1 LKISKHKLNRMSD
14 IKLKIGNEVLYFDV
28 ESFLDEIEMDSL
40 KESGKV
46 ELNLPRFEFFKL
58 MLDTACGIVE
68 DVDDNLGVVSLNKL
82 SVPYK
87 LSLNTLIK
95 YKIIKKL

>member
-1 LKISKHKLNRMSD
+1 MSD

>member
-1 LKISKHKLNRMSD
+1 MKISKHKLNRMSD

-68 DVDDNLGVVSLNKL
+68 DVDDNLPKWGT
-82 SVPYK
+82 VPG
-87 LSLNTLIK
+87 S
-95 YKIIKKL
+95 

>member
-1 LKISKHKLNRMSD
+1 MKISKHK
-14 IKLKIGNEVLYFDV
+14 VLYFDV

>member
-1 LKISKHKLNRMSD
+1 MKISKHKLNRMSD

>member
-1 LKISKHKLNRMSD
+1 
-14 IKLKIGNEVLYFDV
+14 
-28 ESFLDEIEMDSL
+28 MDSL

>member
-1 LKISKHKLNRMSD
+1 MNMKKLNSVSN
-14 IKLKIGNEVLYFDV
+14 LTLNVGSEALYFDV
-28 ESFLDEIEMDSL
+28 DEFLNQVKVGVPDNKEKANEIH
-40 KESGKV
+40 
-46 ELNLPRFEFFKL
+46 LPRFEFFKL
-58 MLDTACGIVE
+58 MLDTVCGIVE
-68 DVDDNLGVVSLNKL
+68 DVDDKLGMVSLNKL

>member
-14 IKLKIGNEVLYFDV
+14 IKLKIGNEVLYF
-28 ESFLDEIEMDSL
+28 DEIEMDSL